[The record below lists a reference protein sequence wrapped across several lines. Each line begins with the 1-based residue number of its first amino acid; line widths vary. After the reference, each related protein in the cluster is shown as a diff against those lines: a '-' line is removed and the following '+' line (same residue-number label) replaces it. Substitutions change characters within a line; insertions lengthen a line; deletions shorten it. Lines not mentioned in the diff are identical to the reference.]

1 MKTFGRYTKE
11 KRAQHTTVGS
21 HQITKER
28 AREEGAKNYS
38 ISETVHRMA
47 ICTYLLIN
55 TFENNELNSP
65 EYREAEWIK
74 KK

>member
-1 MKTFGRYTKE
+1 MKE
-11 KRAQHTTVGS
+11 KRAQHTTVIKS
-21 HQITKER
+21 QKER
-28 AREEGAKNYS
+28 AREEGAKNYR

-74 KK
+74 KKT